1 MKLLLLLLLLL
12 LPPPPPPPLYAWCR
26 LQATHYTGKW
36 DCGMATEA
44 HTPKGRGYDTS
55 LFYFH
60 HDNVRE
66 FLPADDACMR
76 PGYVERSGT
85 CT

>member
-1 MKLLLLLLLLL
+1 MCATACTAASLGAHGPDALT
-12 LPPPPPPPLYAWCR
+12 PCCCCC

-60 HDNVRE
+60 HDNE
-66 FLPADDACMR
+66 
-76 PGYVERSGT
+76 
-85 CT
+85 

>member
-1 MKLLLLLLLLL
+1 MCATACTAASLGAHGPDALT
-12 LPPPPPPPLYAWCR
+12 PCCC

-60 HDNVRE
+60 HDNE
-66 FLPADDACMR
+66 
-76 PGYVERSGT
+76 
-85 CT
+85 

>member
-1 MKLLLLLLLLL
+1 MLHGLMSWRQLTH
-12 LPPPPPPPLYAWCR
+12 C

-44 HTPKGRGYDTS
+44 HTPRGRGYDTS

-60 HDNVRE
+60 HDNVGTITARL
-66 FLPADDACMR
+66 FCPR
-76 PGYVERSGT
+76 PRPLQCV
-85 CT
+85 